1 MDTPNVSDRPDE
13 RIASECGE
21 CGEYGALDPFTDE
34 HDIEYWLWDGA
45 HLIPASAEKS
55 ERLREREA
63 LLRLSYWQAFMEK
76 HDHARPPLVSG
87 APVEEASGVIMPSLS
102 ESLPH
107 TRPTSSVAQL
117 VARLWP
123 WLIVAALFAGIIVL
137 GILAQLVVGGR

>member
-1 MDTPNVSDRPDE
+1 MDTPNVCDRPDE
-13 RIASECGE
+13 RIASEY
-21 CGEYGALDPFTDE
+21 GEYDALDPFTDE

-87 APVEEASGVIMPSLS
+87 APVEEASGVIMPSPF
-102 ESLPH
+102 EELPH
-107 TRPTSSVAQL
+107 NPLHEVQIVDRGGHLGFLGDDGAGGVRWAERRL
-117 VARLWP
+117 VEWVMHLR
-123 WLIVAALFAGIIVL
+123 G
-137 GILAQLVVGGR
+137 